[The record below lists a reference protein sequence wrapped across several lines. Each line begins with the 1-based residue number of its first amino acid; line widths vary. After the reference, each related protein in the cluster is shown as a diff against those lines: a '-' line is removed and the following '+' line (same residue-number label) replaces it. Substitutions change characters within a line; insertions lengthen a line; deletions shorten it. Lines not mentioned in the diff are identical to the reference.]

1 MRHLEH
7 AVINANVVT
16 QLEESYREHEYRD
29 PDVVIS
35 SSMAQYIESLKIVP
49 EHEREGML
57 VEWIKEQSEH
67 HLTKWR
73 SSYSQN
79 DQLLAKALL
88 EQTNLKNL
96 KKQHRN
102 LTSNLEQDLKNKDEE
117 AVELKEQIKAAKENT
132 IRDTA
137 VDIKYE
143 RNKSYGMIILSLI
156 VAFMTYIYFS
166 ESQITLKWSTMGDAQ
181 KASYV
186 KQLIVLGD
194 SDQRSAFHQYI
205 SENESGVIT
214 EADLSEIDES
224 ISSKSPVPSLSSYA
238 KIDGTVYMWGMGA
251 LLLIMVGKLV
261 AGWYEKI
268 GMPKWMYAVLM
279 SLALILVLAS
289 VVVMSSMRSLGVE
302 RTSQLNQLSPAQYQL
317 DEYMDDVDAFEAEE
331 VSEDQK
337 RLEKKVEEVKAGIK
351 ELDKTIATNVFWMG
365 LLAMLSEIMVSALAF
380 CIYAEYISLKIKQGA
395 GLGGLLDNLEKDLL
409 TLQDE
414 RNQLN
419 DKKLKLE
426 GGISLA
432 SDLDFRISSLMN
444 KIKPSEQLLLI
455 SQQVVQKEVSEA
467 KACLQIAKSKWM
479 NV

>member
-7 AVINANVVT
+7 AVINTNVVT
-16 QLEESYREHEYRD
+16 QLEESYKEHEYRD
-29 PDVVIS
+29 PDIEMS
-35 SSMAQYIESLKIVP
+35 SSMAQFIESLKIVP

-57 VEWIKEQSEH
+57 VEWVKEQSEH

-88 EQTNLKNL
+88 EQSNLKTL

-102 LTSNLEQDLKNKDEE
+102 LYSSLEQDIKSKAGDV
-117 AVELKEQIKAAKENT
+117 VELKEQIKATKESS

-194 SDQRSAFHQYI
+194 SDQRSAFYQYI
-205 SENESGVIT
+205 EENESGVIT
-214 EADLSEIDES
+214 EADLSEIDET
-224 ISSKSPVPSLSSYA
+224 ISNKSPVPSLSSYA

-251 LLLIMVGKLV
+251 LLLIMVGKLI

-302 RTSQLNQLSPAQYQL
+302 RGAQLNQLSPAQFEL
-317 DEYMDDVDAFEAEE
+317 DEYMEDVDAFEAEE

-337 RLEKKVEEVKAGIK
+337 RLEKKVEEVKDGIK
-351 ELDKTIATNVFWMG
+351 LLDKTIATYVFWMG

-380 CIYAEYISLKIKQGA
+380 SIYAEYISLKIKKGS
-395 GLGGLLDNLEKDLL
+395 GLGGLLANLDQDLL
-409 TLQDE
+409 AVHE
-414 RNQLN
+414 EANQLH
-419 DKKLKLE
+419 DDKLKLE
-426 GGISLA
+426 EGMSLA

-444 KIKPSEQLLLI
+444 KVKTSEQLLLI
-455 SQQVVQKEVSEA
+455 SQQIVQKEVSEA
-467 KACLQIAKSKWM
+467 KASLQIAKSKWM